1 MHRQLTQAD
10 LRFAFP
16 AMVRKAKQVRDN
28 LSLDL
33 FMKRKRELPPGDD
46 DLSDEVEETNSVHLK
61 RPDFPE
67 VVELSSSN
75 ESFKEA
81 DPAEFEN
88 TSKDDGDIMSI
99 PFSVQP
105 PSATPLRKTDA
116 FSFMEPHIS
125 WDISPQVVDMSQTPS
140 RKAKKSL
147 SFSSSQERQSK
158 LFFNLAPGGAETTP
172 VPIRDPE
179 TDLLAKFT
187 CRPTSA
193 SRGKKLMRTESAS
206 AILKTPTKVPGNSQ
220 QTQLTSPSQLKRSS
234 TTVDNRK
241 LHYRPIT
248 RDPAN
253 LTTSSLQEPITPA
266 ATHRRSLVRHATSPA
281 LITSQ
286 EGKMARLLSLAN
298 QISGQHKDSSPQP
311 KLRKARASNMQRTKT
326 LESTAGQLADT
337 HTGEDTLIEY
347 AHAGEDTL
355 IEHAQM
361 NEAITNLD
369 ISDFGSSDPASP
381 ERPIVQSKVLMPI
394 TPMSGKMNGY
404 SVRAN
409 VDHLFTPHPKTEA
422 KKDAITI
429 GQDPASSDFDDSW
442 DEDMINDLMEDF
454 SSSPTTTKSPKS
466 SPTKESKTSAD
477 VEDFFGS
484 DFSSD
489 LDDANLLEEVDKIY
503 SSALSEQAPPTARSS
518 KRAVSETTLVDLQ
531 QKHGQ
536 VYEQEKEE
544 QEHKPIM
551 NDFKSVP
558 MQRTRTSTQEVVSLQ
573 TIINNPKV
581 HRYLVTQIAKQQYVQ
596 SNDAG
601 VSFLLDEIQLS
612 VTNHADETMYIKLR
626 ENWIDSTPAP
636 QHIIHVI
643 GNYEDKSGMV
653 VIIDNQK
660 NLLVV
665 QPDVLIPCTSVSEGF
680 FCNRKIVLRDRLRS
694 SGETNIH
701 MIYGSIIHEIFQFCL
716 AANIFT
722 TEFIG
727 SKIKILVDAFLEEL
741 FLCNVDPKTATEY
754 LQSKAPKICEWG
766 ETFIS
771 PVPKPYSFVDEHRSR
786 SRRLMSVSNI
796 IDVEEEVW
804 SPTYGLKG
812 KIDVTVET
820 CLQDAVREWKFLSP
834 LEIKSSKNTRAIGHR
849 AQTTLYTL
857 LLSDRYNIDIKFGVL
872 VYSETGETIRVPGF
886 ASEVRDLL
894 VERNKLALAVGNRNE
909 LPSVIENDYL
919 CRSCERLNACMVF
932 HCVDNSASIT
942 SQQVETMDSPGI
954 LVDYLTHVG
963 HVTPSQAEFFRHWN
977 QLLTTEEQELRG
989 HLKELWT
996 MTSKA
1001 REAVGRCFARVKVQG
1016 LPEQKDIS
1024 EVVSKYTYVMER
1036 QDPLEDGPF
1045 KAQDSHISPGDP
1057 IIVSDESGHVYL
1069 ASGIFTSAT
1078 RTTITI
1084 TVNRRLSDSLQ
1095 KQIGF
1100 DEESNQV
1107 FNSLLKSTWEPLN
1120 TQASNSPT
1128 FRIDKDEFA
1137 QALSVARNNLVEL
1150 LLQKH
1155 PNNQLHLIVDL
1166 KPPRFRPQLSQT
1178 WTLPSEMRS
1187 KFNVDQMA
1195 AIQKCLSAEDYSLI
1209 LGMPGTGK
1217 TTTIA
1222 ALIEILVAQNK
1233 TVLLTSYTHSAV
1245 DTILRKIK
1253 DSGFDILR
1261 LGRPAL
1267 VHPEVRHFA
1276 VGGGSSGSGDGRKP
1290 HSPVELEQMYLN
1302 PPVVA
1307 ATCLGISHWL
1317 FGRRRKFDYC
1327 IVDEASQVTLPTC
1340 LGPIRYAD
1348 RFILVGDHFQLSPL
1362 VKNPAAQEGGLD
1374 VSLFKRLSDHR
1385 PESVVNLEHQY
1396 RMCKDIMMVSNRL
1409 IYDGRLKCG
1418 SEAIASQ
1425 YLHIPDKGAVA
1436 GWKTKDCRPETDW
1449 IQWVLQERRVF
1460 FYYYYYYFMLYANL
1474 SNIVF

>member
-1 MHRQLTQAD
+1 MHRQLTQLD
-10 LRFAFP
+10 LRFAFL
-16 AMVRKAKQVRDN
+16 AMVRKTKQVRDN

-33 FMKRKRELPPGDD
+33 FMKKKLELPPRDD
-46 DLSDEVEETNSVHLK
+46 DLSDEVEEINSVQLK
-61 RPDFPE
+61 RPDLPE
-67 VVELSSSN
+67 VVELASSN
-75 ESFKEA
+75 ESFKEV
-81 DPAEFEN
+81 DSAEFESV
-88 TSKDDGDIMSI
+88 SKGDGDIMSI

-105 PSATPLRKTDA
+105 PSATPVRKNDA

-125 WDISPQVVDMSQTPS
+125 WDISPQVVDLSQTPS
-140 RKAKKSL
+140 RQARKSL

-158 LFFNLAPGGAETTP
+158 LLFNLAPGGTDTTP

-187 CRPTSA
+187 CRPTSG
-193 SRGKKLMRTESAS
+193 SRGRKLIRTESAS
-206 AILKTPTKVPGNSQ
+206 AILKTPTKAPSNSQ
-220 QTQLTSPSQLKRSS
+220 QSQLTSPSQLKRSI
-234 TTVDNRK
+234 TTVDNRR
-241 LHYRPIT
+241 LHYRPIS
-248 RDPAN
+248 RDPSN

-286 EGKMARLLSLAN
+286 DKMARLLSLAD
-298 QISGQHKDSSPQP
+298 QISGQHQDSSPQP
-311 KLRKARASNMQRTKT
+311 KLRKARTSNIQKPRPLETTTIQRTET
-326 LESTAGQLADT
+326 NSGENTPADQV
-337 HTGEDTLIEY
+337 E
-347 AHAGEDTL
+347 
-355 IEHAQM
+355 M
-361 NEAITNLD
+361 NQAITNLD

-381 ERPIVQSKVLMPI
+381 PCPIVQPKVLMPI
-394 TPMSGKMNGY
+394 TPMSVKMNPNA
-404 SVRAN
+404 VRTN
-409 VDHLFTPHPKTEA
+409 VDHLFTPQPKAEA
-422 KKDAITI
+422 NKEQTKVS
-429 GQDPASSDFDDSW
+429 QDPASSDFEDSW
-442 DEDMINDLMEDF
+442 DEEMMNDLMEDF
-454 SSSPTTTKSPKS
+454 SSSPTRTKSPKS
-466 SPTKESKTSAD
+466 SPTKESKPSAD

-503 SSALSEQAPPTARSS
+503 SSAFSEQAPPTARSS
-518 KRAVSETTLVDLQ
+518 KRAVSETTLVDPQ
-531 QKHGQ
+531 QEGQ
-536 VYEQEKEE
+536 EQDNEHEQEKEE
-544 QEHKPIM
+544 QEHKPII

-581 HRYLVTQIAKQQYVQ
+581 HRYLVTQVANQQYVQ

-601 VSFLLDEIQLS
+601 VSFLSDEIQLS
-612 VTNHADETMYIKLR
+612 VANHADETMYIKLR

-636 QHIIHVI
+636 QHVIHVI
-643 GNYEDKSGMV
+643 GDYKDEPGKV
-653 VIIDNQK
+653 VIIDNQQ

-722 TEFIG
+722 VEFID
-727 SKIKILVDAFLEEL
+727 SKIKVLVDAFLEEL

-766 ETFIS
+766 DTFIS

-857 LLSDRYNIDIKFGVL
+857 LLSDRYNIEIKFGVL
-872 VYSETGETIRVPGF
+872 VYSETGETIRIPGF

-894 VERNKLALAVGNRNE
+894 VERNKLALAVGNRNT
-909 LPSVIENDYL
+909 LPPVIENDYL
-919 CRSCERLNACMVF
+919 CRSCERLDACMVF
-932 HCVDNSASIT
+932 HCVDNNASIT
-942 SQQVETMDSPGI
+942 PHQVETMDSPGI
-954 LVDYLTHVG
+954 LVEYLTHVG
-963 HVTPSQAEFFRHWN
+963 HVTPSQAEFFKHWN
-977 QLLTTEEQELRG
+977 QLLTIEEQELRG

-1001 REAVGRCFARVKVQG
+1001 REAVGRCFAKVKVQG
-1016 LPEQKDIS
+1016 LPEQNDIS
-1024 EVVSKYTYVMER
+1024 EVISKYTYVMER

-1107 FNSLLKSTWEPLN
+1107 FHSLLKSTWEPLN
-1120 TQASNSPT
+1120 TQASTSPT

-1155 PNNQLHLIVDL
+1155 LNNQLHSIVDL
-1166 KPPRFRPQLSQT
+1166 KPPRFRPQLSQA
-1178 WTLPSEMRS
+1178 WTIPNEMRS

-1195 AIQKCLSAEDYSLI
+1195 AIQKCLSAEDYALI

-1276 VGGGSSGSGDGRKP
+1276 VGGGSGDGRKP
-1290 HSPVELEQMYLN
+1290 HTPVELEQMYLN

-1307 ATCLGISHWL
+1307 TTCLGISHWL
-1317 FGRRRKFDYC
+1317 FGRRKFDFC

-1425 YLHIPDKGAVA
+1425 HLHIPDKNAVA
-1436 GWKTKDCRPETDW
+1436 GWKTEECRLEMDW
-1449 IQWVLQERRVF
+1449 IQWVLQER
-1460 FYYYYYYFMLYANL
+1460 
-1474 SNIVF
+1474 